1 MTGEQRALRSIRQR
15 HNELQWLEAE
25 ARLMQ
30 SRDKALIVR
39 VINRWVNYKDIV
51 WIFHHLE
58 PLNEDWMSF

>member
-39 VINRWVNYKDIV
+39 VINHWVNYKDIV